1 MKPPA
6 LLSLASLVLFT
17 PEIAGAQEGD
27 TATHEEIAR
36 HRLELRPFGGW
47 AVVPNSVTGGFV
59 GADVSFRFNGY
70 FALGLDGAL
79 YTPFNRSAG
88 SNPSYPLDET
98 QYSANLDADFFLWR
112 ARARPGEAAGAFE
125 LYLLGGFGILE
136 SRPIAVL
143 DPADRYFFYN
153 RLVDLSAGV
162 GARLFIA
169 ERVPLELRNLLYF
182 ENREWPG
189 AQRLELRPE
198 LPRQSTESGDVLR
211 RSHSPHERHPAPSG
225 RELLRPRRLKLRAFT
240 RAAARGTRGTR
251 GARRRDLRPVDSVR
265 CRGARRRRPGERARD
280 SA

>member
-169 ERVPLELRNLLYF
+169 ERVPLELRDLLYF
-182 ENREWPG
+182 EKIENG
-189 AQRLELRPE
+189 Q
-198 LPRQSTESGDVLR
+198 V
-211 RSHSPHERHPAPSG
+211 PSG
-225 RELLRPRRLKLRAFT
+225 SSSDPNSPDNPRNPATFYDAATHPTNAIQLRL
-240 RAAARGTRGTR
+240 
-251 GARRRDLRPVDSVR
+251 GASFFVL
-265 CRGARRRRPGERARD
+265 GG
-280 SA
+280 